1 MWLRNEIKNKTTRSH
16 LPDRK
21 MGMLPIDPNP
31 SWKLRRRAVFGS
43 LIFAAL
49 IILYVTIKGE
59 DSGLFETLALGSFGL
74 IGVIVAAYI
83 GGAVYEDVKLHPQ
96 ILDFQ
101 KNQEGQEEE
110 IEDLVQ

>member
-1 MWLRNEIKNKTTRSH
+1 MSDNKN
-16 LPDRK
+16 
-21 MGMLPIDPNP
+21 
-31 SWKLRRRAVFGS
+31 AVLMNNSYGFS
-43 LIFAAL
+43 S
-49 IILYVTIKGE
+49 
-59 DSGLFETLALGSFGL
+59 DFENINFSSTDLG